1 LTRADGYL
9 VVGAANDRLFRK
21 LAEALGHPE
30 WPEDERF
37 ATNPDRFGNLVQLN
51 ELLEPLFRNADRE
64 HWQTMF
70 NELGIPCAPL
80 QQLDEVLAHEQ
91 VEALGI
97 IQCAD
102 EGAMPL
108 MGPPVP
114 VRTMHLAAAAGASGP
129 VSTTSISS
137 AI

>member
-1 LTRADGYL
+1 LI
-9 VVGAANDRLFRK
+9 
-21 LAEALGHPE
+21 
-30 WPEDERF
+30 
-37 ATNPDRFGNLVQLN
+37 
-51 ELLEPLFRNADRE
+51 EPLFRNANRE

-97 IQCAD
+97 IQRAD

-108 MGPPVP
+108 VGPPVSFDGHRP
-114 VRTMHLAAAAGASGP
+114 PARHRAPALGEYNDTYSDE
-129 VSTTSISS
+129 VSDG
-137 AI
+137 